1 VTFIRPEVRKIAM
14 TRRVRTLMSAAAVA
28 AALLLVAEQG
38 AAQSA
43 KPDRSVKSD
52 DLESFLCKDVMRMSG
67 EDRVIATS
75 VLHGY
80 TLGRKNVTKY
90 VVAELSKITDSFV
103 EHCLNNPN
111 DKALQAFTKL
121 AK

>member
-1 VTFIRPEVRKIAM
+1 M
-14 TRRVRTLMSAAAVA
+14 TRRIHSLMSTAAVA
-28 AALLLVAEQG
+28 AALLLFSAHG
-38 AAQSA
+38 ATQAVKA
-43 KPDRSVKSD
+43 DKPTKSD

-67 EDRVIATS
+67 DDRVIATS

-80 TLGRKNVTKY
+80 TLGKKNTTKY
-90 VVAELSKITDSFV
+90 VVADLSKITDSFV

>member
-1 VTFIRPEVRKIAM
+1 MTTRIRSV
-14 TRRVRTLMSAAAVA
+14 MSAAAVA
-28 AALLLVAEQG
+28 AALLLVAEHG
-38 AAQSA
+38 ATQPA
-43 KPDRSVKSD
+43 KTDRPVKTD
-52 DLESFLCKDVMRMSG
+52 DLDSFLCKDIMRMSG
-67 EDRVIATS
+67 DDRVIATS

-80 TLGRKNVTKY
+80 TLGRKSTTKY
-90 VVAELSKITDSFV
+90 VVAELSTITDSFI

>member
-1 VTFIRPEVRKIAM
+1 M
-14 TRRVRTLMSAAAVA
+14 TAKMGSLLSAVSVA
-28 AALLLVAEQG
+28 AALLFVADHG
-38 AAQSA
+38 AAQTA
-43 KPDRSVKSD
+43 KTDQPAKSD
-52 DLESFLCKDVMRMSG
+52 KADDLDRFLCKDVMRMSG
-67 EDRVIATS
+67 DDRVVATS

-80 TLGRKNVTKY
+80 TLGRKGTTKY
-90 VVAELSKITDSFV
+90 VIADLTKITDAFV

>member
-1 VTFIRPEVRKIAM
+1 M
-14 TRRVRTLMSAAAVA
+14 TTKFRLLMSTAAVA
-28 AALLLVAEQG
+28 TALSLVAPHGATQPAKG
-38 AAQSA
+38 AA
-43 KPDRSVKSD
+43 VKAD
-52 DLESFLCKDVMRMSG
+52 DLENYLCKDVMRMTG
-67 EDRVIATS
+67 DDRVIATS

-80 TLGRKNVTKY
+80 TLGRKNTTKY
-90 VVAELSKITDSFV
+90 VPAELSKVTDAFL

>member
-1 VTFIRPEVRKIAM
+1 MTVRIRSLI
-14 TRRVRTLMSAAAVA
+14 SAAAVA
-28 AALLLVAEQG
+28 AAFLVVAEH
-38 AAQSA
+38 AVAQQPA
-43 KPDRSVKSD
+43 KPAASAVKTD
-52 DLESFLCKDVMRMSG
+52 DLESFLCKDIMRMSG
-67 EDRVIATS
+67 DDRIIATS

-80 TLGRKNVTKY
+80 TLGKKNTTKY
-90 VVAELSKITDSFV
+90 VSAELYKVTDAFT

>member
-1 VTFIRPEVRKIAM
+1 MTRKI
-14 TRRVRTLMSAAAVA
+14 RSLMSAAAVA
-28 AALLLVAEQG
+28 AALLLVAGHG
-38 AAQSA
+38 AAQTPSA
-43 KPDRSVKSD
+43 KAAAKSDQSD
-52 DLESFLCKDVMRMSG
+52 DLERYLCKDVMRMTG
-67 EDRVIATS
+67 EDRIIATA

-80 TLGRKNVTKY
+80 TLGKKNATKY
-90 VVAELSKITDSFV
+90 VPLELSKITDSFV

>member
-1 VTFIRPEVRKIAM
+1 M
-14 TRRVRTLMSAAAVA
+14 TRRIRPLMSAAAA
-28 AALLLVAEQG
+28 AALCLFAAHG
-38 AAQSA
+38 AAQA
-43 KPDRSVKSD
+43 VKTDKPMKSD

-80 TLGRKNVTKY
+80 TLGKKNTTKY
-90 VVAELSKITDSFV
+90 VVADLSKITDSFV

>member
-1 VTFIRPEVRKIAM
+1 MTRKI
-14 TRRVRTLMSAAAVA
+14 RSLMSAAAVA
-28 AALLLVAEQG
+28 AALLLVAGHG
-38 AAQSA
+38 AAQQPA
-43 KPDRSVKSD
+43 KAAKSDQSD
-52 DLESFLCKDVMRMSG
+52 DLERYLCKDVMRMTG
-67 EDRVIATS
+67 DDRVIAIS

-80 TLGRKNVTKY
+80 TLGKKGATTY
-90 VVAELSKITDSFV
+90 VPAELSKVSDSFI

>member
-1 VTFIRPEVRKIAM
+1 MSPRIRSWM
-14 TRRVRTLMSAAAVA
+14 FAAALA
-28 AALLLVAEQG
+28 APLLLVAGQG

-43 KPDRSVKSD
+43 KAPAKSD
-52 DLESFLCKDVMRMSG
+52 QADDLDRFLCKDVMRMSG
-67 EDRVIATS
+67 EDRVIAIS

-80 TLGRKNVTKY
+80 TLGRKNATKY
-90 VVAELSKITDSFV
+90 VPAELAKMSDSFV

-121 AK
+121 VR

>member
-1 VTFIRPEVRKIAM
+1 MTIMIRSLV
-14 TRRVRTLMSAAAVA
+14 SAAAVA
-28 AALLLVAEQG
+28 AALLLVAENG
-38 AAQSA
+38 AAQPA
-43 KPDRSVKSD
+43 KSD
-52 DLESFLCKDVMRMSG
+52 KPGDLDSFLCKDVMRMSG
-67 EDRVIATS
+67 DDRVIATS

-80 TLGRKNVTKY
+80 TLGKKGTTKY
-90 VVAELSKITDSFV
+90 VTADLSKITDTFV

>member
-1 VTFIRPEVRKIAM
+1 M
-14 TRRVRTLMSAAAVA
+14 TRIRSLMSAAVVA
-28 AALLLVAEQG
+28 AALLLVTGHG
-38 AAQSA
+38 ATQPA
-43 KPDRSVKSD
+43 KTDRPAKSD
-52 DLESFLCKDVMRMSG
+52 KTGDLDGFLCKDVMRMSG
-67 EDRVIATS
+67 DDRVIATS

-80 TLGRKNVTKY
+80 TLGRKGTTKY
-90 VVAELSKITDSFV
+90 DTAELSKITDSFV

>member
-1 VTFIRPEVRKIAM
+1 MTTRIRS
-14 TRRVRTLMSAAAVA
+14 LMSAAAVA
-28 AALLLVAEQG
+28 AALLLVAEHG
-38 AAQSA
+38 ATQPA
-43 KPDRSVKSD
+43 KTDRPVKSD
-52 DLESFLCKDVMRMSG
+52 KTDYLDSFLCKDIMRMSG
-67 EDRVIATS
+67 DDRIIATS

-80 TLGRKNVTKY
+80 TLGKKGTTKY
-90 VVAELSKITDSFV
+90 VSAELSKITDSFV